1 MELEII
7 AKNLEDAE
15 TIESYVNKK
24 IGKLSRYLSNINEG
38 KVEIREERARSSQQ
52 RFTVQVT
59 LNNKGTLLRGE
70 EKGESVYAAVDA
82 VYEVMSRQ
90 IERFKGKKYKKG
102 RGVSTQRPVLVEEAE
117 AMPKVVRVKRFVAK
131 TMTLAE
137 AAEQMELLGHDF
149 FLFVNDDNKALSLLY
164 RREDGDYG
172 LIEPELD

>member
-15 TIESYVNKK
+15 AIESYVNRK
-24 IGKLSRYLSNINEG
+24 IGKLSRYLPNIGEG
-38 KVEIREERARSSQQ
+38 KVEIREERTRSPQQ

-59 LNNKGTLLRGE
+59 LNSKGTLLRGE
-70 EKGESVYAAVDA
+70 ERGDSVYAAVDA

-90 IERFKGKKYKKG
+90 IEHFKGKKYRKS
-102 RGVSTQRPVLVEEAE
+102 RGVPLRPVLVGEVEA
-117 AMPKVVRVKRFVAK
+117 APKVVRVKRFIARTMSVAD
-131 TMTLAE
+131 

-149 FLFVNDDNKALSLLY
+149 FLFVNDDNEALSLLY